1 MLPACSR
8 LSVVDVQAP
17 TISFGKTLMN
27 FLFVT
32 GLVTVTRHS
41 YYCRLSLERENYLSP
56 GAAPTRENKINS
68 ALCRGQA
75 RART

>member
-1 MLPACSR
+1 
-8 LSVVDVQAP
+8 
-17 TISFGKTLMN
+17 MN

-75 RART
+75 RARLISTHYSMITAPNKSA